1 MRKRRTRVPPK
12 PTPPQ
17 PRINERVRVPSV
29 RVIDDQGQQV
39 GVLST
44 DEALTMARERNVD
57 MVEVSPKADPPV
69 VRLMDFGR
77 FKFEQSKKDREAR
90 KHQQKVQIREVR
102 MKPKIEDHDID
113 FKTRTIQ
120 KLLRQGDKVKITVMF
135 RGREITHPQLGKSLL
150 EKVFDN
156 LEGHGTLEKGASLE
170 GRRMSVIVAP
180 DKRGIAA
187 YKRAQ
192 EIKEVTEDVAA
203 SGDLAEVAS
212 SEEVTNQLDDSVVE
226 VDVASDIVVEDDSS
240 DEVVDSLDEESTEES
255 GDGE

>member
-1 MRKRRTRVPPK
+1 
-12 PTPPQ
+12 
-17 PRINERVRVPSV
+17 
-29 RVIDDQGQQV
+29 
-39 GVLST
+39 
-44 DEALTMARERNVD
+44 MARERNVD

-120 KLLRQGDKVKITVMF
+120 KLLKQGDKVKITVMF

-156 LEGHGTLEKGASLE
+156 LEGHGTLEKNASLE
-170 GRRMSVIVAP
+170 GRRMSIAP

-187 YKRAQ
+187 YQRAQ
-192 EIKEVTEDVAA
+192 KAKAAAEDAEVT
-203 SGDLAEVAS
+203 AELPENVS
-212 SEEVTNQLDDSVVE
+212 SEEVTNQHDDSVDE
-226 VDVASDIVVEDDSS
+226 VNVASDNVVEDDSEG
-240 DEVVDSLDEESTEES
+240 EVADSQDEESAEES
-255 GDGE
+255 GDSE

>member
-29 RVIDDQGQQV
+29 RVIDDQGHQV

-44 DEALTMARERNVD
+44 DEALSMARERNVD

-77 FKFEQSKKDREAR
+77 FKFEQSKKDRESR

-156 LEGHGTLEKGASLE
+156 IEGHGILEKNASLE
-170 GRRMSVIVAP
+170 GRRMSIIVAP

-192 EIKEVTEDVAA
+192 EIKAATEDAA
-203 SGDLAEVAS
+203 VPGNLAENVN
-212 SEEVTNQLDDSVVE
+212 SEEMTNQLDDSADE
-226 VDVASDIVVEDDSS
+226 VSVASDNVVEDDTTS
-240 DEVVDSLDEESTEES
+240 EVVGSVDGNFAEEPGDSE
-255 GDGE
+255 